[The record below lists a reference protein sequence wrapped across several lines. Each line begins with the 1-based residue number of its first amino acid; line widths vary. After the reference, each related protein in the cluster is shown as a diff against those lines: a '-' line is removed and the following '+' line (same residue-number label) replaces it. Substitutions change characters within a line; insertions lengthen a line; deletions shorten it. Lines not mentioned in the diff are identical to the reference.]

1 MKPKRK
7 EALCTVEELLQGRPP
22 LVREYVDALRK
33 IVRSAAPQ
41 AKEVAYRGWRVVAY
55 VGDSTFCY
63 IAPLPKGA
71 NLGFHQ
77 GVRLSDPQNL
87 LEGTGK
93 NLRHVK
99 IRSVKDLRA
108 GALKALVRQAH
119 RVQSLA
125 ASEA

>member
-7 EALCTVEELLQGRPP
+7 DVLCTVEEILDGRPP
-22 LVREYVDALRK
+22 LVREYVEALRQ

-41 AKEVAYRGWRVVAY
+41 AKEVAYRGWRVIAY

-63 IAPLPKGA
+63 IAPLRNGA
-71 NLGFHQ
+71 NIGFHQ
-77 GVRLSDPQNL
+77 GVSLSDPDRL

-99 IRSVKDLRA
+99 IRSPQDLRA
-108 GALKALVRQAH
+108 RSLKALVRQAH
-119 RVQSLA
+119 RLQSLA
-125 ASEA
+125 ASGA

>member
-7 EALCTVEELLQGRPP
+7 EVLCTVEEILDGRPP
-22 LVREYVDALRK
+22 LVREYVEALRQ
-33 IVRSAAPQ
+33 IVRSAAPR

-63 IAPLPKGA
+63 IAPLRNGA
-71 NLGFHQ
+71 NIGFHQ
-77 GVRLSDPQNL
+77 GVSLSDPDRL

-99 IRSVKDLRA
+99 IRSPQDLRA
-108 GALKALVRQAH
+108 RSLKALVRQAH
-119 RVQSLA
+119 RLQALA